1 MPREGTASRFA
12 DFIAETRAAALPDA
26 CVHAA
31 KRCFVDYVGVAL
43 AGSTQPIAKALKK
56 YICRQKGNCSVWGC
70 RDQTS
75 MEGAAFINGTL
86 GHVLDYDDVKAN
98 IGHISVT
105 LAPAVIAMGEEL
117 GKSGSEI
124 LTAFVAGA
132 EISSRVANSVEP
144 AHSQQGWHPTATCG
158 IFGVAAAC
166 GKLLD
171 LDRDA
176 LRGMF
181 GIAGSFS
188 GGLRRNN
195 GTPTKPFHA
204 GQTAQNGLK
213 AAILASLGI
222 YGDPDIFDGKK
233 SFGEAFSSPSCKG
246 ELTRDLGQNFEL
258 LKNGFKVYPCCASAH
273 TAIDAVLSL
282 REENSIDPA
291 EISGIRVG
299 TVPLVLDN
307 LPYGNPQNIGEG
319 RFSMSFCLSLALVDG
334 KVTLENFTEERL
346 RDARVK
352 DLMGAVT
359 LFADPEM
366 VSLGYRGTENANVKI
381 FLKSGRTHQ
390 KRVDT
395 AIGHPLNPVPDE
407 GLKSKFRSCTKQ
419 VLPPE
424 SSERLL
430 SLLFSFEQ
438 LPDLK
443 GLLSLT
449 SAG

>member
-1 MPREGTASRFA
+1 MNREGVASRFA
-12 DFIAETRAAALPDA
+12 DFISEIRTSEISET
-26 CVHAA
+26 CFHAA
-31 KRCFVDYVGVAL
+31 KRCFVDYFGVAL
-43 AGSTQPIAKALKK
+43 AGSAHPIAKILKR
-56 YICRQKGNCSVWGC
+56 YIADQKGQCSILGS
-70 RDQTS
+70 RYQTS

-105 LAPAVIAMGEEL
+105 IAPAVLALGENL
-117 GKSGSEI
+117 GKSGAEV
-124 LTAFVAGA
+124 LAAFFAGA

-166 GKLLD
+166 GKLLG

-176 LRGMF
+176 LRRMF

-188 GGLRRNN
+188 GGLRRNT

-213 AAILASLGI
+213 AALLASLGVS
-222 YGDPDIFDGKK
+222 GDPDIFSGKK
-233 SFGEAFSSPSCKG
+233 SFGEVFSSPACEG
-246 ELTRDLGQNFEL
+246 ELVRDLGQSFEL
-258 LKNGFKVYPCCASAH
+258 LKNGFKLYPCCASAH

-282 REENSIDPA
+282 SGEHSIDPT
-291 EISGIRVG
+291 EIIGIEVG
-299 TVPLVLDN
+299 TVPLVIDN
-307 LPYGNPQNIGEG
+307 LPHEKPQNIGEC
-319 RFSMSFCLSLALVDG
+319 RFSMPFCLSLALVDG
-334 KVTLENFTEERL
+334 KVTLENFSEERL
-346 RDARVK
+346 GNACIK
-352 DLMGAVT
+352 DLMGRVT
-359 LFADPEM
+359 LFTDPEM

-381 FLKSGRTHQ
+381 VMKSGRAYQ

-395 AIGHPLNPVPDE
+395 AIGHPLNPVSDE

-424 SSERLL
+424 RSEMLL
-430 SLLFSFEQ
+430 SMLLSFEQ

-449 SAG
+449 RPG